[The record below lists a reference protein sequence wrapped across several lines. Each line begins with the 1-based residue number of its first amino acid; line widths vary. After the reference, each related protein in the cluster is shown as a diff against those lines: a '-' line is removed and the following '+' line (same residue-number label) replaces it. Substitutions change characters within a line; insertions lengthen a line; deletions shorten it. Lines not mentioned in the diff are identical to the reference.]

1 MRIMVLTSAREAS
14 RMDISNNKPTS
25 LKEVSTN
32 NSKSLTQAMASRLP
46 PESPKQLHPANS
58 NSNLK
63 KMRDGDK
70 MICYLMINSL

>member
-1 MRIMVLTSAREAS
+1 MVLISAREAS

-25 LKEVSTN
+25 RKEVSIN
-32 NSKSLTQAMASRLP
+32 NSKNLTQAMASRLP
-46 PESPKQLHPANS
+46 QESPKQPHHANS

-63 KMRDGDK
+63 KMRDGVK